1 MNRPDVP
8 QVRREKYLKK
18 LVQNMGRDTI
28 KVVTGIR
35 RCGKSYLLFTLF
47 YNYLRENGIADEQIV
62 QVKLDEKKHEELRNP
77 EKLYHYLNEKIADD
91 KKDYFILLDEAQ
103 FAISKEDLQNRD
115 RPLPL
120 YDILNELLHRPNV
133 DVYITGSNS
142 KFLSTDVM
150 TEFRGRGQEIHIQPL
165 VFSEFC
171 SAFSGTAH
179 EAWEQYIFYGG
190 MPRLFQEDGDEAK
203 TDYLKSLFS
212 EIYLKD
218 IKERYG
224 VRNDSGMEEI
234 VNIAASSIGSFLNP
248 QRIANTF
255 KSESGKTVSEPTITD
270 YLQYLQDSF
279 VLQKADRY
287 DIKGRRHIG
296 TPSKYYFSDIG
307 LRNARLNFRQIERSH
322 LMENIIYNEL
332 MYRGYAVDVGVVE
345 ANVTENGK
353 STRRQFEVDF
363 VANRGS
369 ERLYIQSALNLDTRE
384 KTTQEQNSL
393 MRIPDSFKRIIVT
406 EGSMPA
412 WHTEE
417 GTEVVSVERWLLE
430 EVSK

>member
-1 MNRPDVP
+1 MNKKEHPLVK
-8 QVRREKYLKK
+8 REKYLAK
-18 LVQNMGRDTI
+18 LIQQMGRDAI
-28 KVVTGIR
+28 KIVTGIR

-47 YNYLRENGIADEQIV
+47 YNYLRENGVADEQII
-62 QVKLDEKKHEELRNP
+62 QIKLDEKKNEALRNP
-77 EKLYHYLNEKIADD
+77 DALYQYLNEKIADD
-91 KKDYFILLDEAQ
+91 KKDYFVLLDEAQ
-103 FAISKEDLQNRD
+103 FAIRKKDMQNRD
-115 RPLPL
+115 EPLPL

-150 TEFRGRGQEIHIQPL
+150 TEFRGRGEEIHLQPL

-171 SAFSGTAH
+171 SAFGGTAH
-179 EAWEQYIFYGG
+179 EAWEQYLFYGG
-190 MPRLFQEDGDEAK
+190 MPRLFQEEDAESKAN
-203 TDYLKSLFS
+203 YLKSLFS

-224 VRNDSGMEEI
+224 VRNDSGMEEL
-234 VNIAASSIGSFLNP
+234 VNIVASSVGSFTNP

-255 KSESGKTVSEPTITD
+255 KSESSKAVSEPTITD
-270 YLQYLQDSF
+270 YLQFLQDSF
-279 VLQKADRY
+279 VIQKADRY
-287 DIKGRRHIG
+287 DIKGRRYIG

-307 LRNARLNFRQIERSH
+307 LRNARLNFRQIEKSH
-322 LMENIIYNEL
+322 IMENIIYNEL
-332 MYRGYAVDVGVVE
+332 LYRGYTVDVGVVE

-369 ERLYIQSALNLDTRE
+369 ERLYIQSALNLESRE
-384 KTTQEQNSL
+384 KTLQEQNSL

-406 EGSMPA
+406 EGSMPT
-412 WHTEE
+412 WYTEE
-417 GTEVVSVERWLLE
+417 GTEVVSVEKWLLWKE
-430 EVSK
+430 